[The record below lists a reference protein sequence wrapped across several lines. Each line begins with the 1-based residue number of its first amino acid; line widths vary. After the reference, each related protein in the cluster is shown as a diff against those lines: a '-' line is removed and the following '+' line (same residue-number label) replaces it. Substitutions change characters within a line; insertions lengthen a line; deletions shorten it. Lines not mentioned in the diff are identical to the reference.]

1 METFIHL
8 TDLLDLEKS
17 DQATYRKD
25 FDCQEP
31 SLNDYLHKHARKQSE
46 GDISQT
52 HVLFDHDKKKI
63 ISYYSTCNYSVQKES
78 VASKFGI
85 PVKQVP
91 ATLIGRLAVDK
102 TYKGQGYGAITLVQA
117 LKQIRTMSKISA
129 IKIVVVDAL
138 NASAVSFYKN
148 FGFIE
153 FDDDPMRL
161 FINTVMIDD
170 L

>member
-1 METFIHL
+1 M
-8 TDLLDLEKS
+8 
-17 DQATYRKD
+17 
-25 FDCQEP
+25 
-31 SLNDYLHKHARKQSE
+31 
-46 GDISQT
+46 
-52 HVLFDHDKKKI
+52 
-63 ISYYSTCNYSVQKES
+63 
-78 VASKFGI
+78 ASKFGI